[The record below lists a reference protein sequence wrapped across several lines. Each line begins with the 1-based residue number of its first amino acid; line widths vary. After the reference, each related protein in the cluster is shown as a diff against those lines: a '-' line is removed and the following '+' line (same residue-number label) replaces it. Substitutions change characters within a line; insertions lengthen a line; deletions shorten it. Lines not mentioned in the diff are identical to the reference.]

1 MNSKGL
7 VISGVDNVSE
17 FVEAG
22 NQQAAGAALL
32 WTQYDKAFE
41 RGVLDIP
48 TGIRSWLFLSDGI
61 AFDPA
66 GDNGDILVAL
76 DNVGKITATGGLQLT
91 GGDITGILVA

>member
-1 MNSKGL
+1 VNSKGL
-7 VISGVDNVSE
+7 VNSGVDNVSE

-22 NQQAAGAALL
+22 NQQAAGAALI
-32 WTQYDKAFE
+32 WTQYDKPFE

-61 AFDPA
+61 AFDPT

-76 DNVGKITATGGLQLT
+76 DNVGGIKATGGLQIT